1 MSRIASPLAL
11 VASTTALV
19 LAATSLGVQAVGD
32 PSRPTQRA
40 AAAAAPATTPE
51 LSETTRLPDRR
62 SLVVGDRAYAMS
74 TADGLYP
81 AAGWHIRGEMG
92 GMWTPPMKMVDG
104 VWLRLADDWLG
115 DATDGAAATRTTAG
129 FGYTRTSYENVDQVT
144 VERTDFVPDGTRAT
158 LVGLTLTSRVA
169 RTLPIALDAHS
180 ELMSSYPWG
189 WTTPNA
195 TTFNLQDTGAYA
207 DGTLVFREQG
217 TPPVDN
223 AEPHDWAAVVGSTVP
238 PSAHSLGRNH
248 RGPQD
253 PAVVCPLGDPP
264 KGESLPPRC
273 DDSEAGKGTGGQL
286 RWQLRLPAR
295 TPTTIW
301 FAVAGS
307 DHGLPEARAEL
318 AQALQDPAAALQR
331 KVASRAEWDSHTQ
344 VDLPG
349 DPLLEQSIAWSKQN
363 LVDSVQ
369 EAHDLELR
377 AVKEGKEYPPA
388 ADTLDEA
395 RWLGA
400 GWPDYPW
407 LFGTDGEY
415 TAFASVAMGQFED
428 IKAHL
433 RALRDVSVVL
443 NGDSG
448 KVIHEVMP
456 EGSAYYGTL
465 DSAGNTDETSKF
477 PSAVALIWRW
487 TGDDAFRDD
496 LYPFTVRNMRYVVEQ
511 LDDDGD
517 GWPEGLGNVER
528 PGMGEEK
535 LDNTVYTIR
544 GLRDLADLARSKGDT
559 ETETWASE
567 RAAAL
572 EAAFEQ
578 AWWYGGDARQYA
590 DSLDLVEGPDDP
602 PINDNTRI
610 LQRHWIGVTPMDAEL
625 VRPDQVTRPL
635 ANDEHGQIA
644 LEQRQRDCYSGEF
657 GLFHTG
663 SGPTSHQD
671 GNPGPSCDSVVSSVK
686 SERAVFSLNT
696 GIMAVA
702 EGNFGRLGED
712 EQQRYTTGNARIQ
725 LDPSVWEM
733 PGAMPEIAPSPD
745 FPANIGRPLYDR
757 SMVLQAWGTYGTLY
771 PVVHHQLGVSPDIG
785 RDALS
790 VVPQVPDGQ
799 DRVAGSNI
807 RLGDGSVDVSAERTS
822 STLTTTVTRDLTT
835 ALLIGHVL
843 PDGAEVTAVTL
854 DGAPASYAVRET
866 ARGRE
871 VVVQQGAGTGTS
883 VLEVSYS

>member
-1 MSRIASPLAL
+1 MSRIARPLPL
-11 VASTTALV
+11 VAATALV
-19 LAATSLGVQAVGD
+19 LGTTSWGVQAVGD
-32 PSRPTQRA
+32 PSGPTGRA
-40 AAAAAPATTPE
+40 AAPEALATTAE
-51 LSETTRLPDRR
+51 LSETARLQDRR

-104 VWLRLADDWLG
+104 VWIRLADDWLG
-115 DATDGAAATRTTAG
+115 DAEEGAAATRTTAG
-129 FGYTRTSYENVDQVT
+129 WGYTRTSYQPVDQVR

-158 LVGLTLTSRVA
+158 LVGLTLTSRVS
-169 RTLPIALDAHS
+169 RTLPVALDAHS

-195 TTFNLQDTGAYA
+195 TTFNLEDTGSYSN
-207 DGTLVFREQG
+207 GNLVFREQG
-217 TPPVDN
+217 TPPVPN
-223 AEPHDWAAVVGSTVP
+223 AEPHDWAAVVGSSVRP
-238 PSAHSLGRNH
+238 NSHELGPDH

-253 PAVVCPLGDPP
+253 PATVCPLDGPAPDT
-264 KGESLPPRC
+264 C
-273 DDSEAGKGTGGQL
+273 DDSAAGKGTGGQL
-286 RWQLRLPAR
+286 RWQLPLEAG

-307 DHGLPEARAEL
+307 DQGLAAARSEL
-318 AQALQDPAAALQR
+318 GTALRDPAAALAR
-331 KVASRAEWDSHTQ
+331 KVEARQEWNSHTK

-363 LVDSVQ
+363 LADSVQ

-377 AVKEGKEYPPA
+377 DVDEGREYPA
-388 ADTLDEA
+388 AAGTLDEA

-415 TAFASVAMGQFED
+415 TAFASVAMGQFDD

-456 EGSAYYGTL
+456 DGSAYYGTL
-465 DSAGNTDETSKF
+465 DSPGNTDETSKF

-496 LYPFTVRNMRYVVEQ
+496 LYPFTVRNMHYVVDR

-528 PGMGEEK
+528 SGMGEEK
-535 LDNTVYTIR
+535 LDNAVYTIR
-544 GLRDLADLARSKGDT
+544 GLRDLADLARSKGDG
-559 ETETWASE
+559 ETATWASE
-567 RAAAL
+567 RAAAM
-572 EAAFEQ
+572 EADFEQ
-578 AWWYGGDARQYA
+578 AWWYGGDADQYA
-590 DSLDLVEGPDDP
+590 DSLDEPADP
-602 PINDNTRI
+602 ANDNTKI

-635 ANDEHGQIA
+635 ASDEHGRTA
-644 LEQRQRDCYSGEF
+644 LEQRQEDCYSGTY

-663 SGPTSHQD
+663 TGPTSAEG

-745 FPANIGRPLYDR
+745 FEANIDRPLYDR

-771 PVVHHQLGVSPDIG
+771 PVVHHQLGVSPDLG
-785 RDALS
+785 RDAIS
-790 VVPQVPDGQ
+790 VVPQVPEGQ
-799 DRVAGSNI
+799 SRVAGSNV
-807 RLGDGSVDVSAERTS
+807 RLGDGSIDVSAERTS
-822 STLTTTVTRDLTT
+822 STLTTTVTRHLS
-835 ALLIGHVL
+835 ASLLIGHVL
-843 PDGAEVTAVTL
+843 PEGAEVTTVTL
-854 DGAPASYAVRET
+854 DGAPASYDVRET

-871 VVVQQGAGTGTS
+871 VVVDAGTASGTD
-883 VLEVSYS
+883 VLVVSYR